1 MAIERTALDNG
12 VTVLS
17 ERLPHLQ
24 SVTAGFWVPVGSRQ
38 ESPAEAGIVH
48 FIEHML
54 FKGTSRRSALDI
66 ARAIESVGGSMN
78 AYTDREYTFFFVKAL
93 AKDFP
98 LIAELL
104 AEIYLESVFDPD
116 EIAREREVILQEIC
130 MVEDDPEDALA
141 DFFSE
146 SFWGGHPLGSPVQ
159 GTAEVVASFT
169 RDRVVEYFET
179 RFRCRGLVVSVV
191 GNIPHEE
198 VVSSFSRLLDGV
210 RLREPQPPA
219 AAPQPC
225 RGLVARRR
233 PLEQLHLC
241 MGAPSVPRASRDRYT
256 AHVLNALLGGSMSS
270 RLFQE
275 VREKRGL
282 AYSIGSFLSSYADA
296 GLLVI
301 GAGTSPQKAREL
313 LSVTAEVVEALRQGR
328 FEDQEVAFA
337 RELIKGSVL
346 LSLENPEYRM
356 TRLALNEI
364 FLGRE
369 ETIEETLRALD
380 AVTAD
385 GVRAFAA
392 SHLARECFL
401 VAALGEVPA
410 GPDLTF

>member
-1 MAIERTALDNG
+1 
-12 VTVLS
+12 
-17 ERLPHLQ
+17 
-24 SVTAGFWVPVGSRQ
+24 
-38 ESPAEAGIVH
+38 
-48 FIEHML
+48 
-54 FKGTSRRSALDI
+54 
-66 ARAIESVGGSMN
+66 
-78 AYTDREYTFFFVKAL
+78 
-93 AKDFP
+93 
-98 LIAELL
+98 
-104 AEIYLESVFDPD
+104 
-116 EIAREREVILQEIC
+116 
-130 MVEDDPEDALA
+130 
-141 DFFSE
+141 
-146 SFWGGHPLGSPVQ
+146 
-159 GTAEVVASFT
+159 
-169 RDRVVEYFET
+169 
-179 RFRCRGLVVSVV
+179 
-191 GNIPHEE
+191 
-198 VVSSFSRLLDGV
+198 
-210 RLREPQPPA
+210 
-219 AAPQPC
+219 
-225 RGLVARRR
+225 
-233 PLEQLHLC
+233 
-241 MGAPSVPRASRDRYT
+241 
-256 AHVLNALLGGSMSS
+256 MSS